1 MAENFTIILEA
12 PPHLDPEVPLAL
24 YLADTAINAVS
35 SVATII
41 GNVLIITAL
50 RKIPLTQVHAVFKM
64 FIFNLA
70 LADLGV
76 GIIVQPLFISTVL
89 ATLSGCANA
98 ARILRVMFYLSNFYL
113 PNMSL
118 VLLTA
123 IAIDRFLALHFPL
136 RYRNLVKVKNIIAS
150 LSFIWLW
157 TLASTSLIVY
167 DSTMYNISANCAL
180 ALCLSTITFCYLKI
194 YLTLKRHDK
203 TVRGFVAPL
212 QAIQANCETETVRTA
227 TRFNILRYR
236 RSVYNMMYVYFA
248 FVLCYLPF
256 FCILIVIHVRGIERA
271 TKLSRILGVTLIFI
285 NSSVNPFLYCWKI
298 REIRRVVLRTL
309 KNIFGK

>member
-1 MAENFTIILEA
+1 MAENFTSILEA
-12 PPHLDPEVPLAL
+12 PPHLDPEVPLPL
-24 YLADTAINAVS
+24 YLADTAVNAVS

-50 RKIPLTQVHAVFKM
+50 RKIPLTQVHAVFKI

-98 ARILRVMFYLSNFYL
+98 VRILRVMFYLSNFYL

-118 VLLTA
+118 ILLTA

-167 DSTMYNISANCAL
+167 DSTMYNISANCGL

-203 TVRGFVAPL
+203 TVRGVVAPL

-227 TRFNILRYR
+227 ARFNILRYR

-298 REIRRVVLRTL
+298 REIRRVVSRTL